1 MCTFPAI
8 ASVGLQAIGGYL
20 GQKATAS
27 AAQAQMN
34 AQAKAAITEMN
45 YAFQNY
51 EQQRIDAFDAAV
63 NELEKLQHNAMQLN
77 SGVEAAINENQ
88 AGRTAVLL
96 MRNTEGDTARA
107 SASIKDNYERQS
119 NEIDLNKEAVLKST
133 KNTIDNINMSAP
145 KMPNGF
151 QNFLSV
157 AGSALGA
164 YTTVQNQKATLASQ
178 GMKQDF
184 WTGGAQKNAVAS
196 AVDTA
201 NATWVGNVPRS
212 VYEKTKKG
220 NGRYM

>member
-8 ASVGLQAIGGYL
+8 ASVGLQAFGSYM

-34 AQAKAAITEMN
+34 AQAQAAITEMN

-51 EQQRIDAFDAAV
+51 EQERTDAFDAAV
-63 NELEKLQHNAMQLN
+63 SELEKLQHNSMQLN
-77 SGVEAAINENQ
+77 SGVEVAINENQ

-96 MRNTEGDTARA
+96 MRNTEGDAARA
-107 SASIKDNYERQS
+107 SASIKDNYERKS

-133 KNTIDNINMSAP
+133 KNTINNINMSAP
-145 KMPNGF
+145 KMPSGF

-157 AGSALGA
+157 AGSALGT
-164 YTTVQNQKATLASQ
+164 YTAVQNQKATLASQ
-178 GMKQDF
+178 GLKQDF
-184 WTGGAQKNAVAS
+184 WTGGAQKSAVAS
-196 AVDTA
+196 AVD
-201 NATWVGNVPRS
+201 NAKNTWVGDVPRS

-220 NGRYM
+220 NGRYV